1 MFYLQKSKYELK
13 LYRGYY
19 TWEEKI
25 VRKKILSVLLILIF
39 IIYFINPV
47 KVFAETISVNKYVA
61 FGDSIAA
68 GYALDDVNDGY
79 VNLVTKSLNTTSE
92 NYAVSGMN
100 STEFL
105 ELLET
110 NKYETQIKEAD
121 LITVSIGSN
130 DLLGRMQEIACDAFG
145 INKDEVVDI
154 IPELKEAFANASATE
169 KLTMIQKFYT
179 SLTTQETTTMFQQAI
194 SGYEQNWK
202 NIVQTLKELNSSAKI
217 IATEFYN
224 PFYGVTI
231 PLVGG
236 DETINFSDY
245 AETYISQMN
254 QILNSNTTDYVV
266 AKIHD
271 KFDTKGLTN
280 VNISLTDFNI
290 DPHPNVEGHKVIA
303 DTIIDLLQGAEEA
316 KDISEC
322 NFSEIKDQTYTGEAI
337 EPEIEITD
345 EAGNVL
351 AKNKDYEVE
360 YSNNIDIGQATVTVN
375 GIGNYTGTYTIN
387 FEIIEDKT
395 GNNNTNTSDS
405 NNNSNNEINN
415 NTNNINNSIND
426 NTVSQIKLP
435 FTGDTLKTIIIVGII
450 VAICFA
456 VGIKIKEKYYNI

>member
-1 MFYLQKSKYELK
+1 M
-13 LYRGYY
+13 
-19 TWEEKI
+19 
-25 VRKKILSVLLILIF
+25 RKKILSVLLILIF
-39 IIYFINPV
+39 SIYLINPV
-47 KVFAETISVNKYVA
+47 KVFAETISINKYVA

-105 ELLET
+105 ELLRS
-110 NKYETQIKEAD
+110 NKYEKQIKEAD
-121 LITVSIGSN
+121 LITISIGSN
-130 DLLGRMQEIACDAFG
+130 DLLGKIQELACDAFG
-145 INKDEVVDI
+145 LNKDEVVDI

-179 SLTTQETTTMFQQAI
+179 SLTSQETTTMFQQSI
-194 SGYEQNWK
+194 NGYEQNWK
-202 NIVQTLKELNSSAKI
+202 NIVQTLKELNPSAKI
-217 IATEFYN
+217 IVTEFYN

-290 DPHPNVEGHKVIA
+290 DPHPNVSGHKVIA
-303 DTIIDLLQGAEEA
+303 DTIIDLLQSSEELI
-316 KDISEC
+316 DINEC
-322 NFSEIKDQTYTGEAI
+322 NFSEIKDQTYTGKAI
-337 EPEIEITD
+337 EPELKITD
-345 EAGNVL
+345 KEGNVL
-351 AKNKDYEVE
+351 VKDKDYEVE
-360 YSNNIDIGQATVTVN
+360 YSDNIDIGQATVTVN

-415 NTNNINNSIND
+415 NTNNIND

>member
-1 MFYLQKSKYELK
+1 M
-13 LYRGYY
+13 R
-19 TWEEKI
+19 
-25 VRKKILSVLLILIF
+25 RKILFVLVILIF
-39 IIYFINPV
+39 IAYLISPL
-47 KVFAETISVNKYVA
+47 KVCAETMQVENYIA
-61 FGDSIAA
+61 FGDSIPE
-68 GYALDDVNDGY
+68 GYGLEDTNNGY
-79 VNLVTKSLNTTSE
+79 VALVSEELDCNYENL
-92 NYAVSGMN
+92 AVSGMN

-105 ELLET
+105 ALLQGNT
-110 NKYETQIKEAD
+110 YETQIKQAD
-121 LITVSIGSN
+121 LITISIGSN
-130 DLLGRMQEIACDAFG
+130 DLLGRIQEIACEAFG
-145 INKDEVVDI
+145 LNKDEVVDI

-179 SLTTQETTTMFQQAI
+179 SLTSQETTTMFQQSI
-194 SGYEQNWK
+194 NGYEQNWK
-202 NIVQTLKELNSSAKI
+202 NIVQTLKELNPSAKI
-217 IATEFYN
+217 IVTEFYN

-290 DPHPNVEGHKVIA
+290 DPHPNVSGHKVIA
-303 DTIIDLLQGAEEA
+303 DTIIDLLQSSEELI
-316 KDISEC
+316 DINEC
-322 NFSEIKDQTYTGEAI
+322 NFSEIKDQTYTGKAI
-337 EPEIEITD
+337 EPELKITD
-345 EAGNVL
+345 KEGNVL
-351 AKNKDYEVE
+351 VKDKDYEVE
-360 YSNNIDIGQATVTVN
+360 YSDNIDIGQATVTVN

-415 NTNNINNSIND
+415 NTNNIND